1 MINNAFVVSSF
12 PKSEHD
18 DCDGCE
24 NFERENADCYA
35 CFNYSKWK
43 SQGAKNTE
51 QQVQPD
57 NAEKE
62 IPFGYYP
69 NNEFND

>member
-1 MINNAFVVSSF
+1 MFEPAQMSTYQLIEPPFELEINLRDFGLGWDFTIKLKQVA
-12 PKSEHD
+12 E
-18 DCDGCE
+18 
-24 NFERENADCYA
+24 
-35 CFNYSKWK
+35 
-43 SQGAKNTE
+43 NTE